1 MEKDKLLQETQLQ
14 ETRKRIK
21 KLEKSPSNGEDFEL
35 VKFAVIQSIEDY
47 GEVLKKLAKN
57 D

>member
-1 MEKDKLLQETQLQ
+1 MEKDKLPQDVKIQ
-14 ETRKRIK
+14 ETRERIEE
-21 KLEKSPSNGEDFEL
+21 LEKSPGNGEDFEL
-35 VKFAVIQSIEDY
+35 VKEAVIRSVEDY

>member
-1 MEKDKLLQETQLQ
+1 MEKDKLLQDAKIQ
-14 ETRKRIK
+14 ETRERIE

-35 VKFAVIQSIEDY
+35 VKEAVIRSVEDY

>member
-1 MEKDKLLQETQLQ
+1 MEKDELLQDAKTQ
-14 ETRKRIK
+14 ETRERIK

-35 VKFAVIQSIEDY
+35 VKEAVIRSVEDY

>member
-1 MEKDKLLQETQLQ
+1 MKKDKFLQNTKIQ
-14 ETRKRIK
+14 ETRERIG
-21 KLEKSPSNGEDFEL
+21 KLEKSPNNGDDFEL
-35 VKFAVIQSIEDY
+35 VKEAVIRSVEDY